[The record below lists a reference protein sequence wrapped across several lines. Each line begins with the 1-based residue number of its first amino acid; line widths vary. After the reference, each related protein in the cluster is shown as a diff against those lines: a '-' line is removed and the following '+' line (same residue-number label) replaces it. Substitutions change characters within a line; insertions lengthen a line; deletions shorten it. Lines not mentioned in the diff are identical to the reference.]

1 MQYEIKSICGIKD
14 LGDDKFV
21 VHLVMLRAGV
31 NYAGMPVG
39 SPGLIKI

>member
-21 VHLVMLRAGV
+21 VHLVMLRVGV
-31 NYAGMPVG
+31 NYARMPVG
-39 SPGLIKI
+39 SPGVFQM